1 MGVRVRVGVGVGVVS
16 VWVLRTSVAPLLV
29 SHTVM
34 NLSDSMLRVGGVGGV
49 CVCVSG
55 IDLSGSGH
63 TGWRV
68 RARVLFSRSR
78 L

>member
-49 CVCVSG
+49 CVCVCQG
-55 IDLSGSGH
+55 
-63 TGWRV
+63 
-68 RARVLFSRSR
+68 
-78 L
+78 